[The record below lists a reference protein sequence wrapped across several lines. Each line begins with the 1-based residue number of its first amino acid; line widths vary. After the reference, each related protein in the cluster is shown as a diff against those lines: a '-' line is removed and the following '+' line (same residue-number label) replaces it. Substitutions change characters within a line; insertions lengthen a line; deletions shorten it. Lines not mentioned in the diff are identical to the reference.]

1 MKRLILLSAAAAAFL
16 APSAALA
23 SGVVLK
29 VQPARHLV
37 AVARTPTRVALVHTT
52 ARLRVGQ
59 RVALTARKLRNGTLA
74 ASRIRVVGRAR
85 TVTFRG
91 LVLARSTSRL
101 VVSANGAVIGVHR
114 GSRSTSSARDDEP
127 RIGSTVD
134 VTARIDEDGDLDED
148 DAAVFSPTAPG
159 GQIEGRLTIGI
170 GTIAVTSEH
179 LSLVLKEPAGVVLL
193 GFATGDEVLATFSQ
207 GTDGS
212 LTLTALSRDDN
223 AQRADDDDD
232 NGGDHGGD
240 GRDGP
245 DGGGG
250 GGGGDDGGGHH

>member
-1 MKRLILLSAAAAAFL
+1 MKRLILLSVAAAAFL

-52 ARLRVGQ
+52 ARLHVGQ

-74 ASRIRVVGRAR
+74 ASRVRVVGRAR
-85 TVTFRG
+85 TVKFRG
-91 LVLARSTSRL
+91 LVLARTTSRL
-101 VVSANGAVIGVHR
+101 VLSANGAVIAVHR

-127 RIGSTVD
+127 RVGSTVD

-148 DAAVFSPTAPG
+148 DAALFSPPAPG
-159 GQIEGRLTIGI
+159 GQIEGRLTIGT

-179 LSLVLKEPAGVVLL
+179 LSLVLKEPAGLVLL

-223 AQRADDDDD
+223 AQRADDDNGDD
-232 NGGDHGGD
+232 RGGD
-240 GRDGP
+240 GRDGH
-245 DGGGG
+245 DGGDGG

>member
-85 TVTFRG
+85 TVKFRG

-223 AQRADDDDD
+223 AQRADDDD